1 ERVGKPLKLLCLY
14 YALQAHFT
22 SSGRPGGWQA
32 WPAAYDQPD
41 SDTVAAFA
49 AGHGETIRYHMYL
62 QWLARRQLEQAER
75 AAADAGLSIGLYRDL
90 AVGVN
95 GGGAEAWADRELYS
109 QMATIGAP
117 PDPLALQGQ
126 DWGIPPMRP
135 DILRERAYR
144 PFIDLLRAN
153 MGHGGALRIDH
164 VMVLYRL
171 WWVPSGRP
179 SSDGT
184 YVYYDLDALMGI
196 LALESQRHRCLVIG
210 EDLGT
215 VPDAIRHA
223 MPDYGVYSYRV
234 FYFEH
239 DEDGTPRRPE
249 SYPEQ
254 ALVTVSTHDLPP
266 LASFWSGSDIG
277 LRRDLNLYPEES
289 MVDETV
295 AGRLRQKQLI
305 TARLGERGHYAGDGD
320 DPEGEGESIDPSLA
334 EAIQFYLASSRARLM
349 VLQPEDW
356 LGMDT
361 PVNVPG
367 TSDEHRNW
375 SRKLT
380 QDLEDWMPREDVR
393 SLARRITTI
402 RQQRP

>member
-1 ERVGKPLKLLCLY
+1 
-14 YALQAHFT
+14 
-22 SSGRPGGWQA
+22 
-32 WPAAYDQPD
+32 
-41 SDTVAAFA
+41 
-49 AGHGETIRYHMYL
+49 
-62 QWLARRQLEQAER
+62 
-75 AAADAGLSIGLYRDL
+75 
-90 AVGVN
+90 
-95 GGGAEAWADRELYS
+95 
-109 QMATIGAP
+109 
-117 PDPLALQGQ
+117 
-126 DWGIPPMRP
+126 
-135 DILRERAYR
+135 
-144 PFIDLLRAN
+144 

-305 TARLGERGHYAGDGD
+305 TARLGERGHYAGDSD